1 MRNNLT
7 VTLFSLTMFISAAL
21 MFSVQPMIG
30 KMLLPHVGGSPAGW
44 IVAMAF
50 FQAMLLAGYFLAHAL
65 SRFDARKQALL
76 YLVCLGIGLLVLP
89 VSMTHS
95 GDETLTGGDVFT
107 LLLRCIALPFVALSA
122 TSSTIQ
128 RLFTVTGHKHAH
140 DPYFL
145 YAASNLGSLMGLA
158 AYPLVIEP
166 YYGLLI
172 QSQTWLYAYVALILA
187 SVICLLLTKPL
198 QHHDA
203 SAIDQNQPK
212 TPATPV
218 PAKTKWLWLLLAFF
232 PSSLLLGVTTHITT
246 AIFSAPMLWS
256 LPLALYLFTFVIAF
270 SKKPIISLNTMSRI
284 QPFAVTALLGSMI
297 VLRPSALTV
306 SWYAVFGH
314 ALIFTLIA
322 LTCHLRLAD
331 TRPKDDTR
339 HLTVFY
345 LMISIGGAL
354 GGVFNAFIAP
364 FIFKT
369 AFEYPFILLLALTIN
384 PFFSTKPS
392 ARIRPFLWIASICLV
407 LILLTLM
414 GGIFDYM
421 SKYQMLTAFSLIL
434 TVVILSSFHPKSAL
448 LCGIALIA
456 INYALPVTVV
466 AQDRN
471 FYGIVKV
478 VDTKLNIDGKDY
490 DARTIHHG
498 TTNHG
503 MQVRD
508 PAFEKMPI
516 SYYVN
521 GTPIGDVFK
530 ALNPKRAVVAGLGAG
545 VMNCLAKPS
554 TELTFIEIDPAIVEI
569 AERDF
574 TYLSG
579 CPHKSPTKII
589 TGDGRLAMKK
599 LDGRFDVIML
609 DAFTSDAIPLHL
621 VTMEAMATYLDK
633 LNTGGLLV
641 FHISNRYF
649 DLGPVLAKTAEAI
662 GLKNRFVAFAPEK
675 ISDVALPSIWIAMA
689 RNDADFAR
697 LDALKKDW
705 VQLKPPASQKVWTD
719 DWNYLLGTL
728 KNHNLKAMGLTE

>member
-1 MRNNLT
+1 MRNSLT

-30 KMLLPHVGGSPAGW
+30 KMLLPHVGGAPAGW

-89 VSMTHS
+89 VSMAHS
-95 GDETLTGGDVFT
+95 GDETLNGFEVFT
-107 LLLRCIALPFVALSA
+107 LLLTSVALPFVALSA

-128 RLFTVTGHKHAH
+128 RLFTVTGHKQAQ

-145 YAASNLGSLMGLA
+145 YAASNLGSLLGLA
-158 AYPLVIEP
+158 AYPLMIEP
-166 YYGLLI
+166 YYGLLL
-172 QSQTWLYAYVALILA
+172 QSRTWLYVYVALILT
-187 SVICLLLTKPL
+187 SVICLSLTKPL
-198 QHHDA
+198 QNDA
-203 SAIDQNQPK
+203 HATDHSEPETPK
-212 TPATPV
+212 TPV

-256 LPLALYLFTFVIAF
+256 LPLALYLFTFVVAF
-270 SKKPIISLNTMSRI
+270 SKKPLVSLNTMARI
-284 QPFAVTALLGSMI
+284 QPFAVTAILGSMI
-297 VLRPSALTV
+297 VLQPSPLTV

-314 ALIFTLIA
+314 ALIFTVIA

-331 TRPKDDTR
+331 SRPKQDTR

-369 AFEYPFILLLALTIN
+369 AFEYPLMLLLALTVN
-384 PFFSTKPS
+384 PFFSAAHST
-392 ARIRPFLWIASICLV
+392 RIRVFLWIAGICLV
-407 LILLTLM
+407 LIMLSLS
-414 GGIFDYM
+414 GVVFNYM
-421 SKYQMLTAFSLIL
+421 SQHQMLLAFSLIL
-434 TVVILSSFHPKSAL
+434 TVVILSSCHPKPAF
-448 LCGIALIA
+448 LCGMALIA
-456 INYALPVTVV
+456 INYALPVKVV
-466 AQDRN
+466 AQERN

-478 VDTKLNIDGKDY
+478 VDNKTRINEKDY
-490 DARTIHHG
+490 ATRTIQHG

-503 MQVRD
+503 MQVLD
-508 PAFEKMPI
+508 PAYERMPI
-516 SYYVN
+516 SYYVQD
-521 GTPIGDVFK
+521 GPIGDVFRAQNPQR
-530 ALNPKRAVVAGLGAG
+530 ALVVGLGAG
-545 VMNCLAKPS
+545 VMNCLAKPE
-554 TELTFIEIDPAIVEI
+554 TEMTFIEIDPAIVNI
-569 AERDF
+569 AQRDF

-579 CPHKSPTKII
+579 CPHKSPPRII
-589 TGDGRLAMKK
+589 TGDGRLVMKK
-599 LDGRFDVIML
+599 IDGRFDVIML

-621 VTMEAMATYLDK
+621 VTMEAMAAYLDK
-633 LNTGGLLV
+633 LSAGGLLV

-649 DLGPVLAKTAEAI
+649 DLGPVLARTAEAI
-662 GLKNRFVAFAPEK
+662 GIKNRFIAFAPEE
-675 ISDVALPSIWIAMA
+675 ISEIALPSIWIAFA

-697 LDALKKDW
+697 LDALEKNW
-705 VQLKPPASQKVWTD
+705 VPIKPPAKQTVWTD

-728 KNHNLKAMGLTE
+728 RSHNLKAMGLTE